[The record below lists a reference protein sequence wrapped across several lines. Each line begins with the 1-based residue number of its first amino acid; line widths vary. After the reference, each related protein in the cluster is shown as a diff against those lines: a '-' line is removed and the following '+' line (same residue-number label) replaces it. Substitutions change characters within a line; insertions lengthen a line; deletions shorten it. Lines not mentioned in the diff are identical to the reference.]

1 MPTTDDTPR
10 PSALRTVRRIA
21 WSAVAV
27 ALIGLGGALAW
38 QKLNP
43 PQAPSSAQTALA
55 RPAIGGPFAL
65 TDTQGRTVTNEML
78 KGKPFAIFFGF
89 TRCPDVCPTT
99 LNDLSMLY
107 SQLGQDAKKLNIVFV
122 SVDPEEDQPEDIG
135 EYLTLFDAP
144 IIGLTG
150 TEEQLREITRAYRVV
165 YEKVP
170 LDDGGSTYTIDHTAT
185 VFLVDADGRFSG
197 TIDMHE
203 PRETGLEKLKRLV
216 SKQAAS

>member
-1 MPTTDDTPR
+1 MTTTKPR
-10 PSALRTVRRIA
+10 PSALQTARRIA
-21 WSAVAV
+21 WSTV
-27 ALIGLGGALAW
+27 ALALVGLGGALVW

-43 PQAPSSAQTALA
+43 APLGPQQGQTALA

-65 TDTQGRTVTNEML
+65 TDTQGRTVTHETL

-99 LNDLSMLY
+99 LNDLSMLHG
-107 SQLGQDAKKLNIVFV
+107 QLGEEAEKLNIVFV
-122 SVDPEEDQPEDIG
+122 SVDPEEDRPEDIG
-135 EYLTLFDAP
+135 QYLTLFDAP

-150 TEEQLREITRAYRVV
+150 TEEQLQAVTRAYRVV

-170 LDDGGSTYTIDHTAT
+170 LDDGGASYTIDHTAT
-185 VFLVDADGRFSG
+185 VFLMDADGNFAG

-216 SKQAAS
+216 RSPAAS

>member
-1 MPTTDDTPR
+1 MPDTTKS

-21 WSAVAV
+21 WGAV
-27 ALIGLGGALAW
+27 ALALVGLGGTLAW

-43 PQAPSSAQTALA
+43 PEPETVTTALA

-65 TDTQGRTVTNEML
+65 TGTKGETVTDETL

-99 LNDLSMLY
+99 LNDLSQLY
-107 SQLGQDAKKLNIVFV
+107 AQLGEDAQKLNIVFV
-122 SVDPEEDQPEDIG
+122 SVDPEQDRPEDIG
-135 EYLTLFDAP
+135 QYLTLFDAP

-150 TEEQLREITRAYRVV
+150 TEEQLRQITSAYRVV

-170 LDDGGSTYTIDHTAT
+170 LDEGGSAYTIDHTAT
-185 VFLVDADGRFSG
+185 VFLVDANGRFSG

-203 PRETGLEKLKRLV
+203 PRETGLAKLQRLV

>member
-1 MPTTDDTPR
+1 MPTTENR
-10 PSALRTVRRIA
+10 SALRTVRRIA
-21 WSAVAV
+21 WGMVGV
-27 ALIGLGGALAW
+27 ALFGLGGVLAW

-43 PQAPSSAQTALA
+43 PEAETFATTLA

-65 TDTQGRTVTNEML
+65 TDTKGNTVTDETL
-78 KGKPFAIFFGF
+78 KGQPFAIFFGF

-99 LNDLSMLY
+99 LNDLSQLHA
-107 SQLGQDAKKLNIVFV
+107 QLGENAQKLNIVFV
-122 SVDPEEDQPEDIG
+122 SVDPEQDQPEDIG
-135 EYLTLFDAP
+135 QYLTLFDAP

-150 TEEQLREITRAYRVV
+150 TEEQLRQITSAYRVV

-185 VFLVDADGRFSG
+185 VFLVDANGNFSG

-203 PRETGLEKLKRLV
+203 PRETGLAKLQRLV
-216 SKQAAS
+216 GAKAVN